1 MRASRGTWRWTARGM
16 VRWTERREGDGGQ
29 WGGRARAG
37 GEGGAWTTRSC
48 RTYSAP
54 HSQERRPTGS
64 VAEGPQPPPER
75 GGGLGKAESGI
86 AAHIS
91 GEKVRMLY
99 VGRLRRHTGPEL
111 HPGGM
116 RGSKPAGF
124 SSTGEKVCGEL
135 SSLLT
140 VKTLTGMTTDV
151 YPRENCT
158 ASHSRPI
165 SEVIDLDSGPG
176 GPESHQ
182 DTA

>member
-1 MRASRGTWRWTARGM
+1 M

-91 GEKVRMLY
+91 GEKVCGGRIA
-99 VGRLRRHTGPEL
+99 VGVGILGR
-111 HPGGM
+111 PG
-116 RGSKPAGF
+116 RV
-124 SSTGEKVCGEL
+124 T
-135 SSLLT
+135 
-140 VKTLTGMTTDV
+140 
-151 YPRENCT
+151 
-158 ASHSRPI
+158 
-165 SEVIDLDSGPG
+165 
-176 GPESHQ
+176 
-182 DTA
+182 